1 MNNIEFKSGKSENEK
16 IICGDL
22 IFSTANDLLVR
33 GKNLIASSPS
43 IHFNLSQVTHS
54 SSIGL
59 AVLIAWCRTAKQLHK
74 KISFSHLPAN
84 LLSAAKVS
92 NLDKILPIS
101 EIINELA

>member
-1 MNNIEFKSGKSENEK
+1 MINIEIKPGSSENEQ

-22 IFSTANDLLVR
+22 IFSTANDLLNR
-33 GKNLIASSPS
+33 GKNLIANSKS

-92 NLDKILPIS
+92 NLDSVLPI
-101 EIINELA
+101 N